1 MKGFVK
7 MAKTGFLYE
16 KNTASMG
23 EEDKT
28 FIVSRGQSV
37 NRIYAPVRRLKYEK
51 RKELRYIKYMSLRFC
66 SLSSGS
72 RGNCYLVWTDD
83 TTILIDAGISG
94 KKIFQ
99 GLSEVGKSPD
109 EVKGLLLTHEHIDHV
124 KSVSMVCKKSSDA
137 LVYANESTWEAVKSK
152 RLKDDS
158 LDSRYSPIVTMEEFS
173 IDEVKILPIK
183 IHHDAVEPV
192 GYSFEYNGR
201 KLSIVTDTGHICRN
215 IFDEIKNSH
224 LLVLESNHE
233 ENILEVCDYP
243 YEVKKRILSDYGH
256 LSNKAAAQCIGNI
269 IEYKNQVLEE
279 SAKTTV
285 LLAHLSKDNN
295 TPEMAILATKSN
307 LEERGLLSM
316 DNIHLDVVRQDTV
329 SKVYKV

>member
-1 MKGFVK
+1 M
-7 MAKTGFLYE
+7 
-16 KNTASMG
+16 
-23 EEDKT
+23 
-28 FIVSRGQSV
+28 
-37 NRIYAPVRRLKYEK
+37 
-51 RKELRYIKYMSLRFC
+51 
-66 SLSSGS
+66 
-72 RGNCYLVWTDD
+72 VWTDD

-137 LVYANESTWEAVKSK
+137 LVYANESTWKAVKSK

-201 KLSIVTDTGHICRN
+201 KLSIVTDTGHICRD

-224 LLVLESNHE
+224 LLVLESNNE
-233 ENILEVCDYP
+233 
-243 YEVKKRILSDYGH
+243 
-256 LSNKAAAQCIGNI
+256 
-269 IEYKNQVLEE
+269 
-279 SAKTTV
+279 
-285 LLAHLSKDNN
+285 
-295 TPEMAILATKSN
+295 
-307 LEERGLLSM
+307 
-316 DNIHLDVVRQDTV
+316 
-329 SKVYKV
+329 